1 MGWAFIGAAAA
12 LACAEPVS
20 VLLTAACGVTG
31 LGLLRGHFWART
43 AAVLQLLALIALQL
57 LPFGPQ
63 IGLLGTLLPGAMLLR
78 LMSPAVSRHLAM
90 QALARAGHTAQRL
103 RERSPS
109 R

>member
-1 MGWAFIGAAAA
+1 MGWAFIGASAV

-20 VLLTAACGVTG
+20 VLLTAACGLTG

-43 AAVLQLLALIALQL
+43 AAVLLLLALIVLQL
-57 LPFGPQ
+57 LPFGPPSDWSWP
-63 IGLLGTLLPGAMLLR
+63 ILPGAMLLR

-90 QALARAGHTAQRL
+90 QALGRAAHTAQRL